1 MVELG
6 INTLVRLLVNIA
18 PFMLRLFY
26 KQEQLANKVKIAI
39 RSEGEGVY
47 IQVGQLPS
55 ARVWI
60 GITNLTPFTIEVDRI
75 VSKLTYGHQIAK
87 LTSLDRRTIKST
99 EEETFLLEESLN
111 ESQVEALKDK
121 SNTDEARLEI
131 YAFFISKVHNF
142 AINHRYINT
151 RNVQVTPKLAD
162 HPGN

>member
-18 PFMLRLFY
+18 PFILRLFY

-39 RSEGEGVY
+39 SSEGEGVY
-47 IQVGQLPS
+47 IQAGHLPS

-87 LTSLDRRTIKST
+87 LTSLDRRIIKST

-131 YAFFISKVHNF
+131 YAFFISKVRNF

-151 RNVQVTPKLAD
+151 RNVQVLNLEQKKP
-162 HPGN
+162 